1 MNPGWYEKGK
11 HQIRYFLL
19 RKLPTCRQT
28 VEIISQSLER
38 PLSLRERISLKLHLY
53 VCVWCVWYL
62 EHLELIRSSARARA
76 TIAHEI
82 DFAPGTTLSAEARE
96 RIKRQINTS
105 SN

>member
-19 RKLPTCRQT
+19 RKLPTCREA

-38 PLSLRERISLKLHLY
+38 PLSLRERIYLKLHLY

-62 EHLELIRSSARARA
+62 EHLKLIRRSARASA
-76 TIAHEI
+76 TIPHEI
-82 DFAPGTTLSAEARE
+82 DFAPAVALSPEARE
-96 RIKRQINTS
+96 RIKQQINSS

>member
-11 HQIRYFLL
+11 HNIRYFLL

-28 VEIISQSLER
+28 VEVISQSLER

-53 VCVWCVWYL
+53 VCMWCVWYL
-62 EHLELIRSSARARA
+62 EHLEIMRSSARSRA
-76 TIAHEI
+76 TSVQEI
-82 DFAPGTTLSAEARE
+82 DFAPGSELSAEARE
-96 RIKRQINTS
+96 RIKRQINTG